1 MRSLQDIFSEI
12 ATVPDFFEH
21 QIDSVH
27 YRNGWG
33 DSPLHVVSCW
43 GDCEAI
49 RVLVAAGADINL
61 SGETGFTSL
70 HCAVEQDHPE
80 AVALLLELGAEF
92 IKDANGLTPADLAS
106 SLGHVNVLAALTV
119 SPKK

>member
-1 MRSLQDIFSEI
+1 M
-12 ATVPDFFEH
+12 PDFFEH

-27 YRNGWG
+27 YRNGWS

-61 SGETGFTSL
+61 PGETGFTPL

-80 AVALLLELGAEF
+80 AVALLLELGAE
-92 IKDANGLTPADLAS
+92 IVKDTNGLTPADLAS
-106 SLGHVNVLAALTV
+106 SLGHVAAFKALDV
-119 SPKK
+119 SKR

>member
-1 MRSLQDIFSEI
+1 M
-12 ATVPDFFEH
+12 PDFFEH

-49 RVLVAAGADINL
+49 RVLVTAGADINL
-61 SGETGFTSL
+61 PGETGFTPL
-70 HCAVEQDHPE
+70 HCAVEQDHSG
-80 AVALLLELGAEF
+80 AVALLSNSVP
-92 IKDANGLTPADLAS
+92 KS
-106 SLGHVNVLAALTV
+106 SRMPMGKHLLIWQFR
-119 SPKK
+119 

>member
-1 MRSLQDIFSEI
+1 MRSLQDILSEV

-49 RVLVAAGADINL
+49 RVLIAAGADINL
-61 SGETGFTSL
+61 PGEAGFTPL
-70 HCAVEQDHPE
+70 HCAVEQNHPE
-80 AVALLLELGAEF
+80 AVALLVELGAE
-92 IKDANGLTPADLAS
+92 IIQDANGLTPADLAS
-106 SLGHVNVLAALTV
+106 SLGHVDAFKALVVTQ
-119 SPKK
+119 KE

>member
-49 RVLVAAGADINL
+49 RVLVTAGADINL
-61 SGETGFTSL
+61 PGETGFTPL
-70 HCAVEQDHPE
+70 HCAVEQDHSG
-80 AVALLLELGAEF
+80 AVALLLELGAE
-92 IKDANGLTPADLAS
+92 IIQDANGQTPVDLAI
-106 SLGHVNVLAALTV
+106 SLSHGGALEVLNGLSKA
-119 SPKK
+119 